1 MTDNTPVPRAA
12 QPGRVR
18 RPAVGC
24 TRRPADRRGRSAG
37 EGVDAQSVALVAV
50 FTALLVAAAVVPGIP
65 VGGFGVPITLQTLAV
80 MLTGLVLGPL
90 RGGLAVLLYLLL
102 GFVGLP
108 VFSRG
113 QSGLQVL
120 SGPTAGYLVSF
131 VVAAARRRARGA
143 RRRPA
148 HQPGPLGAPAA
159 RRVVR
164 HDRRRRPRARRRSGS
179 WSTSGCRSRP
189 RSAPTCPS
197 CPGDL
202 VKDVVAVVAAVAVH
216 RAFPDVLVRPGR
228 RDPCVTEVRLDGAT
242 VTVPVDGSAGSG
254 RAPSSAPSTSS

>member
-1 MTDNTPVPRAA
+1 MTDNTPV
-12 QPGRVR
+12 
-18 RPAVGC
+18 
-24 TRRPADRRGRSAG
+24 RSAARPVPSMTSAG
-37 EGVDAQSVALVAV
+37 GVDAQSVALVAV

-65 VGGFGVPITLQTLAV
+65 LGGLGVPITLQTLAV

-131 VVAAARRRARGA
+131 LVAAIVVGLVAQVTVRRARRSLWVPFLLVASFAVTVAVVHVLGVLGLMVNL
-143 RRRPA
+143 RL
-148 HQPGPLGAPAA
+148 PLSAA
-159 RRVVR
+159 V
-164 HDRRRRPRARRRSGS
+164 
-179 WSTSGCRSRP
+179 
-189 RSAPTCPS
+189 SADLPFL
-197 CPGDL
+197 PGDL

-216 RAFPDVLVRPGR
+216 RAFPDVLAHPRA
-228 RDPCVTEVRLDGAT
+228 GAR
-242 VTVPVDGSAGSG
+242 AGS
-254 RAPSSAPSTSS
+254 RT